1 MVKRSKRKSAK
12 KAGGKRAFKSGFGN
26 FGTRARLNATLK
38 PSRRDAKANPFLG
51 IPDSK
56 EVKRSVKQF
65 VTA

>member
-1 MVKRSKRKSAK
+1 MVKRTKRKHAK
-12 KAGGKRAFKSGFGN
+12 GSGGKRGFKTGFGN
-26 FGTRARLNATLK
+26 FGTRARLNASLK
-38 PSRRDAKANPFLG
+38 PSTKDAKANPFLG